1 MANVSKADKAK
12 IVAAVKE
19 VMPKNW
25 KASFAVRDDSFIVMT
40 VKNTPFTLEDIFGKE
55 KCEALDERHY
65 FNGVVGHVEVNHRYL
80 DNSIKNKE
88 VLDVLKK
95 VVVALNKDNYSNSDC
110 YTDYHDVGHGVE
122 LQFGSYKNPY
132 VAKAA

>member
-1 MANVSKADKAK
+1 M
-12 IVAAVKE
+12 
-19 VMPKNW
+19 
-25 KASFAVRDDSFIVMT
+25 
-40 VKNTPFTLEDIFGKE
+40 
-55 KCEALDERHY
+55 
-65 FNGVVGHVEVNHRYL
+65 
-80 DNSIKNKE
+80 KNKE